1 MMLRLQ
7 KYDLT
12 VRHDPG
18 KEILVADTLLRL
30 HLRETDNIHEA
41 FDAQVHVVVA
51 NLPVSNQKISDMK
64 ANTKKRTITLLPI

>member
-12 VRHDPG
+12 VRLDPG
-18 KEILVADTLLRL
+18 KEILVADTLSRL

-41 FDAQVHVVVA
+41 LDAQVHVVVG
-51 NLPVSNQKISDMK
+51 NLPVSKQKISDMK
-64 ANTKKRTITLLPI
+64 ANAKKRTITLLPI